1 MKTSTADANRE
12 GEREGEERDG
22 TRRVFSP
29 FSSRMNGDEIQ
40 LAAAWLAVFLD
51 ETKGLRNE

>member
-12 GEREGEERDG
+12 RERDS
-22 TRRVFSP
+22 TQRVFSS

-40 LAAAWLAVFLD
+40 LAAAWLAHGAWCILR
-51 ETKGLRNE
+51 RNEGPEK

>member
-1 MKTSTADANRE
+1 MKTSTADANR
-12 GEREGEERDG
+12 EREGEERDG

-51 ETKGLRNE
+51 EKKGLRNE